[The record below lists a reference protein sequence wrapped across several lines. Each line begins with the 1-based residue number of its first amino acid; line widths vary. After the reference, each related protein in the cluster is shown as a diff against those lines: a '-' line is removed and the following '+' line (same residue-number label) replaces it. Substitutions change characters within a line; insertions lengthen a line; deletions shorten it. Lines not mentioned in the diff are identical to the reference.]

1 MGQSGYFDQ
10 FSFFQGYNTVREKWQ
25 YVVNDIALIF
35 LPRPA
40 QLNSGVQLVCLPH
53 SPAEYRSVIVMG
65 NILWPFYP
73 FKMLFLWV
81 GELDYLH
88 HIIPFC
94 EHCQTNAT
102 LLRGVLLISLST
114 KISIV
119 RRTPHGAGSW
129 YGGHDD
135 ICSGSLQHLIR
146 ISTDERLG
154 LPTWLKT
161 FSTNGQQW
169 LDGDTRLAL
178 IPILKN
184 FKATL
189 LNMEL
194 PQEHCKSW
202 M

>member
-1 MGQSGYFDQ
+1 MVGRDDVKIHEVRSAYVKKPTCIYIAHGWIRECRHFDQ
-10 FSFFQGYNTVREKWQ
+10 FSFFQGYDTVREKWQ

-102 LLRGVLLISLST
+102 LLREILLINLT
-114 KISIV
+114 PTRNIS
-119 RRTPHGAGSW
+119 RRTPYETG
-129 YGGHDD
+129 
-135 ICSGSLQHLIR
+135 
-146 ISTDERLG
+146 
-154 LPTWLKT
+154 
-161 FSTNGQQW
+161 
-169 LDGDTRLAL
+169 
-178 IPILKN
+178 
-184 FKATL
+184 
-189 LNMEL
+189 
-194 PQEHCKSW
+194 
-202 M
+202 

>member
-1 MGQSGYFDQ
+1 MGVPKKRTYRHFDQ

-102 LLRGVLLISLST
+102 LLREVLLINLST

-119 RRTPHGAGSW
+119 RRTP
-129 YGGHDD
+129 YG
-135 ICSGSLQHLIR
+135 
-146 ISTDERLG
+146 TG
-154 LPTWLKT
+154 L
-161 FSTNGQQW
+161 
-169 LDGDTRLAL
+169 
-178 IPILKN
+178 
-184 FKATL
+184 
-189 LNMEL
+189 
-194 PQEHCKSW
+194 
-202 M
+202 